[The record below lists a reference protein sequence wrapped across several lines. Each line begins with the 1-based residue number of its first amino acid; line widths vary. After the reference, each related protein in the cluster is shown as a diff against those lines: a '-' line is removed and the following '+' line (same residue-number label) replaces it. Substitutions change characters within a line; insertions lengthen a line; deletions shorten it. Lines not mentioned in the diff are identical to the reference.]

1 MMKKLVLTVDDS
13 KTVRKVIAASLINE
27 GYQVIEATD
36 GEDALQKM
44 NIFNFNLIVTD
55 LHMPKMDGIAFIR
68 NVRRNATTRFTPII
82 MLSSEGK
89 DEVLE
94 LGKKAGASG
103 WITKPFNPKQLSAV
117 VKIVAGT
124 NH

>member
-117 VKIVAGT
+117 VKIVAGSS
-124 NH
+124 H